1 MTGQIVVNSL
11 STQNQ
16 PPLVQLL
23 MADSIQPG
31 SEPGYQLAKLIYLFH
46 PYGAKIV
53 EAPIELAQSQKR
65 EISIPKSPEERV
77 RERYEEQ
84 WESDRVDDQI
94 FNTMSL
100 SRTYGAASVAVKID
114 EDDDESTPLD
124 FTKLANR
131 DVAFPTFDP
140 LNTAGSLVLNQQP
153 NAFDFQ
159 KVRHITVSGRAYH
172 PSRTCVMFNERP
184 IYIAYT
190 SAAFGYVGRSAYQ
203 RCLFPLQSF
212 VGTMLTDHMVSIK
225 AGLLVMKT
233 KGAGSIVSNVMQ
245 AMQAAKRALLKA
257 AAIGNVLETGID
269 DSVETLN
276 MQNLDGAFTA
286 ARNNILRNIAT
297 AVPMPAKLLMDEA
310 MVEGFGEGTED
321 AKNIARYVDRFRE
334 KMAPLYAFFDRVT
347 QHRAWTPDYYK
358 TIQDLYPEEYGQ
370 MSYQQAFRQWQNSYR
385 AVWPNLLKEPDS
397 ELINVEDVKL
407 KAVVAMMEVLIPMM
421 DPDNKARVI
430 QWACDVFNGL
440 KLLFPDPLDLDFES
454 LSEFAETQQQ
464 EQAQMQEQA
473 DEGEPKPPKPFR
485 GDSQRR
491 GMLRY
496 DEAVAKLRRAADEA
510 AIKFERR
517 REAQRVTH

>member
-1 MTGQIVVNSL
+1 VSGSVFVNSIGGPQ
-11 STQNQ
+11 SNN
-16 PPLVQLL
+16 PFFNLL

-31 SEPGYQLAKLIYLFH
+31 SEPGYQLAKEIYLYH

-77 RERYEEQ
+77 RERFEEQ

-100 SRTYGAASVAVKID
+100 SRTYGAASVAVKLD
-114 EDDDESTPLD
+114 DKSDDEAEPLD
-124 FTKLANR
+124 FAKLANK

-153 NAFDFQ
+153 NAFDYQ
-159 KVRHITVSGRAYH
+159 KVRFISVCGRPYH

-190 SAAFGYVGRSAYQ
+190 SASFGYVGRSAYQ

-257 AAIGNVLETGID
+257 ASIGNVLETGID
-269 DSVETLN
+269 DEVETLN
-276 MQNLDGAFTA
+276 MQNLDGAFSM

-358 TIQDLYPEEYGQ
+358 TIQELYPEEYGS
-370 MSYQQAFRQWQNSYR
+370 MSYQQAFKQWQNSYR

-397 ELINVEDVKL
+397 ELIEVEDVKL
-407 KAVVAMMEVLIPMM
+407 KAVVAMLEVLIPMM

-430 QWACDVFNGL
+430 QWSCDVFNGL
-440 KLLFPDPLDLDFES
+440 KLLFPDPLDLDFEA

-464 EQAQMQEQA
+464 EQAQQAEQM
-473 DEGEPKPPKPFR
+473 GEPKPPKPFR

-491 GMLRY
+491 GMIRY
-496 DEAVAKLRRAADEA
+496 DEAVAKLRRAADDA
-510 AIKFERR
+510 AVKFERR
-517 REAQRVTH
+517 RDALRVAH